1 MSRNSTTR
9 LQHKSK
15 LLSDNIPRPII
26 SRFMG
31 NVCRW
36 LPPVAIASVTFWLF
50 SPSLRNE
57 FVDWDDYSN
66 LVNNPH
72 YRGLGW
78 SQLRWMFT
86 TFHLGPYQPLSWV
99 TFGLDYLIWGINPVG
114 YHLTNL
120 ILHTANAVFFYFV
133 SRRLL
138 ARAFSMS
145 DDQGSWRLNVGA
157 AFAAVTFAIHPLRV
171 ESVTWATERRDVLS
185 GFFYIWTIYCY
196 LRAIL
201 VSEPSGQRH
210 WLGIAVAA
218 YALSLLSKATSMTL
232 PAILL
237 LLDIF
242 PLRRLPA
249 RPWIW
254 FNSQFRN
261 VLYEKLP
268 FLVLAIAF
276 AGVALLG
283 QRAAGALQQY
293 EAILRVAQALYG
305 LNFYLWKTLIPIHL
319 SPLYELP
326 IDSSRWTWVF
336 VLGVAG
342 VIVVA
347 IALYFLSRRW
357 PALLAC
363 WLYYAVVLFPVSG
376 IVPIGPQLVADRY
389 SYLPCLS
396 WALLAGGG
404 ILSIWSVPADKKRSN
419 LKAELVCA
427 LAVVVLFILGFLTW
441 KQTGVWRNSR
451 TLWKYVL
458 AVEPNSSIAHDA
470 LGKLAEAEGKNDQAL
485 TLYSRAVAIN
495 PGNAGAHFNLA
506 RLLAR
511 NGQLQD
517 AISHYRT
524 ALLIDPDDAPAHNN
538 LGLLLAAQGESTEAL
553 EHFYRA
559 VAIDPGYGLA
569 FFNLGRVFSSQG
581 QDEKAVQNY
590 RQALK
595 LNPDRIE
602 VHLGLGNALEKQG
615 HLEEAKEHFEAAVK
629 LKPDF
634 ADAHVA
640 LARSLTAL
648 GDKDEAK
655 KHYQEAIRL
664 LKLQTKV
671 PPSR

>member
-1 MSRNSTTR
+1 M
-9 LQHKSK
+9 
-15 LLSDNIPRPII
+15 
-26 SRFMG
+26 
-31 NVCRW
+31 
-36 LPPVAIASVTFWLF
+36 
-50 SPSLRNE
+50 
-57 FVDWDDYSN
+57 
-66 LVNNPH
+66 
-72 YRGLGW
+72 
-78 SQLRWMFT
+78 
-86 TFHLGPYQPLSWV
+86 
-99 TFGLDYLIWGINPVG
+99 NPVG

-120 ILHTANAVFFYFV
+120 ILHSANAVFFYFV

-138 ARAFSMS
+138 AVAFSIS
-145 DDQGSWRLNVGA
+145 DDHGSWRLNVSA

-171 ESVTWATERRDVLS
+171 ESVAWATERRDVLS

-196 LRAIL
+196 LRAVL
-201 VSEPSGQRH
+201 VSEPSGYRR
-210 WLGIAVAA
+210 WFRMAVAV
-218 YALSLLSKATSMTL
+218 YALSLLSKATSITL
-232 PAILL
+232 PVILL

-242 PLRRLPA
+242 PLRRLPG
-249 RPWIW
+249 RPWVW
-254 FNSQFRN
+254 FNSQFQN

-268 FLVLAIAF
+268 FLVLATVF

-283 QRAAGALQQY
+283 QRVAGALQQY
-293 EAILRVAQALYG
+293 EAMLRVTQALYG
-305 LNFYLWKTLIPIHL
+305 LNFYLWKTLVPIHL

-326 IDSSRWTWVF
+326 VESSQWAWVF
-336 VLGVAG
+336 VLGVGG

-347 IALYFLSRRW
+347 IALYFLSRSW
-357 PALLAC
+357 PALLVC
-363 WLYYAVVLFPVSG
+363 WLYYVVVLIPVSG

-396 WALLAGGG
+396 WALLAGGA
-404 ILSIWSVPADKKRSN
+404 ILSVWPVPGDKQRNK
-419 LKAELVCA
+419 LKAELVWA

-451 TLWKYVL
+451 TLWEYVL

-470 LGKLAEAEGKNDQAL
+470 LGKMAEAEDKNDQAL
-485 TLYSRAVAIN
+485 TLYRRAVAIN
-495 PGNAGAHFNLA
+495 PGNAGANFNLA

-511 NGQLQD
+511 NGQLQE

-553 EHFYRA
+553 EHFYKA
-559 VAIDPGYGLA
+559 VAIAPGYALA
-569 FFNLGRVFSSQG
+569 FFNLGRLFSNQG
-581 QDEKAVQNY
+581 QEEKAVQNY

-595 LNPDRIE
+595 LSPDQIE
-602 VHLGLGNALEKQG
+602 IHLGLGNALEKQG
-615 HLEEAKEHFEAAVK
+615 HLDEAKEHFEAAVK
-629 LKPDF
+629 LNPDF
-634 ADAHVA
+634 AEAHVA

-648 GDKDEAK
+648 GAKDEAE

>member
-1 MSRNSTTR
+1 MKTNNLRRSR
-9 LQHKSK
+9 KSSK
-15 LLSDNIPRPII
+15 ASESVPKQRGTKWFEPAFI
-26 SRFMG
+26 
-31 NVCRW
+31 
-36 LPPVAIASVTFWLF
+36 AIVTCVTFLPVF
-50 SPSLRNE
+50 LNQ

-66 LVNNPH
+66 LVNNPR

-99 TFGLDYLIWGINPVG
+99 TLGLDYLIWGMNPVG

-120 ILHTANAVFFYFV
+120 ILHAANGVFFYFV

-138 ARAFSMS
+138 AVAFSMS
-145 DDQGSWRLNVGA
+145 DEEESWRLNSSA
-157 AFAAVTFAIHPLRV
+157 AFAALIFAVHPMRV
-171 ESVTWATERRDVLS
+171 ESVAWATERRDVLS
-185 GFFYIWTIYCY
+185 GFFYIGTIYSY
-196 LRAIL
+196 LRAAL
-201 VSEPSGQRH
+201 APEPSGRRH
-210 WLGIAVAA
+210 WLGIALAV
-218 YALSLLSKATSMTL
+218 YALSLLSKATSITL
-232 PAILL
+232 PVVLV

-242 PLRRLPA
+242 PLRRLPG
-249 RPWIW
+249 RPWVW
-254 FNSQFRN
+254 FNPPFRS

-268 FLVLAIAF
+268 FLALAIVF
-276 AGVALLG
+276 AAVALLG
-283 QRAAGALQQY
+283 QRTAGALQQY
-293 EAILRVAQALYG
+293 EVILRVAQTLYG

-326 IDSSRWTWVF
+326 VDASQWAWVF

-347 IALYFLSRRW
+347 VALYFLSRSW

-363 WLYYAVVLFPVSG
+363 WLYYAVVLVPVSG

-404 ILSIWSVPADKKRSN
+404 FLSMWTISTNKKPSRG
-419 LKAELVCA
+419 KAALGCA
-427 LAVVVLFILGFLTW
+427 MPVVILFILGFLTW
-441 KQTGVWRNSR
+441 KQTGVWRDSR
-451 TLWKYVL
+451 TLWEYVL
-458 AVEPNSSIAHDA
+458 VIGPNSSIAHDA
-470 LGKLAEAEGKNDQAL
+470 LGKMAEAEGNSGQAL
-485 TLYSRAVAIN
+485 TLYRRAVAIN
-495 PGNAGAHFNLA
+495 PGNAGANFNLA

-511 NGQLQD
+511 YGQLHD
-517 AISHYRT
+517 AVSHYRAT
-524 ALLIDPDDAPAHNN
+524 LRIDPDDAAAHNN
-538 LGLLLAAQGESTEAL
+538 LGLLLASQGESTEAL

-559 VAIDPGYGLA
+559 VAIDPSYALA

-581 QDEKAVQNY
+581 QEEKAVQNY

-595 LNPDRIE
+595 LSADQIE
-602 VHLGLGNALEKQG
+602 IHLGLGNALEKQG

-629 LKPDF
+629 LKPDS
-634 ADAHVA
+634 ADAHAA
-640 LARSLTAL
+640 LARLLAAM
-648 GDKDEAK
+648 GAKDDAE

-671 PPSR
+671 AKSR